1 MHRCMP
7 PCIYRPLRLLLLLRP
22 PPPHPATPSSW
33 TPFLLSSSIVRN
45 QSSRHR
51 RSPRR
56 RPRRSNARAECQL
69 FLSLSLSP
77 PFSFRLFSF
86 PLCFS
91 RSDPALRLLSSL
103 PPSTS
108 DGRRRPGPN
117 SFPIYDRRKRLGGT
131 RGFEASGTKMVEN
144 GSFRQIRRFLREGD
158 IRREMIGFE

>member
-1 MHRCMP
+1 MHATVHLP
-7 PCIYRPLRLLLLLRP
+7 SPRPLLLLRP

-117 SFPIYDRRKRLGGT
+117 SFPIYDRRKRLDGT

-144 GSFRQIRRFLREGD
+144 VRRIKGFLEKVSRYSW
-158 IRREMIGFE
+158 RFEMIGFE

>member
-1 MHRCMP
+1 MHATVHLP
-7 PCIYRPLRLLLLLRP
+7 SPRPLRPLLLLRP

-103 PPSTS
+103 PRRVTGGA
-108 DGRRRPGPN
+108 GRARTLFQSMIVGRGWVGRGVSRRAE
-117 SFPIYDRRKRLGGT
+117 RKWWRT
-131 RGFEASGTKMVEN
+131 V
-144 GSFRQIRRFLREGD
+144 RFVG
-158 IRREMIGFE
+158 